1 MWLELNPTLLKTH
14 LADAE
19 IAALATVA
27 KPPEVERILTDE
39 CRNVA
44 EAWRG
49 RIRKYHSVDKRD
61 SYLPQELI
69 QFALAHVRYSCFTR
83 LPNMGSLLDDLRVK
97 EWERANEIFDDP
109 RKIDIQ
115 EPEEPDEE
123 GNGLVPVVF
132 CNPRVRKVEC
142 F

>member
-27 KPPEVERILTDE
+27 KPFDVDRILTDE

-49 RIRKYHSVDKRD
+49 RIRKYHRIDKRD
-61 SYLPQELI
+61 AYLPQELM
-69 QFALAHVRYSCFTR
+69 QFALAHARYSCFTR
-83 LPNMGSLLDDLRVK
+83 LPNMETLLDDLRVK

-109 RKIDIQ
+109 KKIDISD
-115 EPEEPDEE
+115 PEETEE
-123 GNGLVPVVF
+123 ESDGLMPYVF
-132 CNPRVRKVEC
+132 ENPFVRRVEI
-142 F
+142 